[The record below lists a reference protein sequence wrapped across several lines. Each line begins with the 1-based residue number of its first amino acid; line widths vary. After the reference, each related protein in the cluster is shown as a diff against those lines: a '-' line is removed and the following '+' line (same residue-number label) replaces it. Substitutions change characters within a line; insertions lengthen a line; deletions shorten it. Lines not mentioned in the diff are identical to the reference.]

1 MPLLKR
7 RDDMKKDKKRKQ
19 FYNNK
24 NRNTHW
30 TEEPKGRPID
40 FADKYD
46 SAGGYSDKYNE
57 TSRNLHRLA
66 MQKIERREKRRK
78 TVICIVLAVVLI
90 CTGYIAMDVRII
102 RNARPIEELVNN
114 ASSSNGALSQ
124 TDIQL
129 YAMKISSV
137 SMDNSVMLDSV
148 INDVG
153 QYGFNSVV
161 FDAKRSDGTIGY
173 RSSLAAVDTY
183 GAMSNVGV
191 DSVGSVQKLIEND
204 ILPVARICCYVD
216 NVVAIYDSEA
226 AVMNG
231 NSVYRDKDGD
241 AYLNPDSEVAY
252 GYIRDIVRE
261 LYDFGVRVFVLYG
274 CDLPSTLSGY
284 NDGFATIAQRLSEEM
299 LGDIKLI
306 EETPRVRISGIEK
319 TEDGEEKISNT
330 AIVQE
335 IQQLTPL
342 KENSIYYISSD
353 IDKARLTELLNENG
367 VNNFILE

>member
-1 MPLLKR
+1 MPFLKR
-7 RDDMKKDKKRKQ
+7 RDDMKKDKKRKR

-24 NRNTHW
+24 NRNQHW
-30 TEEPKGRPID
+30 TEEPQGRPID

-46 SAGGYSDKYNE
+46 AAGGYSDKYNE
-57 TSRNLHRLA
+57 TSRNIHRLA

-78 TVICIVLAVVLI
+78 TIICIVLAVVLI

-102 RNARPIEELVNN
+102 RNARPIEQLIDSV
-114 ASSSNGALSQ
+114 SSSNSAFSQ

-129 YAMKISSV
+129 NAMRISSV

-148 INDVG
+148 INDIG
-153 QYGFNSVV
+153 LYGCNSVV

-216 NVVAIYDSEA
+216 NVVPIYDSEA

-231 NSVYRDKDGD
+231 TAAYRDKDGD
-241 AYLNPDSEVAY
+241 SYLNPDSEVAY

-274 CDLPSTLSGY
+274 CDLPSALSGY
-284 NDGFATIAQRLSEEM
+284 NDGFDAISQRLSEEM
-299 LGDIKLI
+299 GGDIKLI
-306 EETPRVRISGIEK
+306 EETPTVKITGIEK

-330 AIVQE
+330 AISQE

-342 KENSIYYISSD
+342 EENRIYYISSD
-353 IDKARLTELLNENG
+353 IDKARLIELLNQDG

>member
-1 MPLLKR
+1 
-7 RDDMKKDKKRKQ
+7 MKKDRKRKQ

-24 NRNTHW
+24 NRNQHW
-30 TEEPKGRPID
+30 TEEPKGRPIS

-46 SAGGYSDKYNE
+46 AAGGYSDKYNE
-57 TSRNLHRLA
+57 TSRNIHRIA
-66 MQKIERREKRRK
+66 MQKIERREKRK
-78 TVICIVLAVVLI
+78 KAIICVILAAVLI

-102 RNARPIEELVNN
+102 RNARPVEQLISN
-114 ASSSNGALSQ
+114 ASDSNSAFSQ

-129 YAMKISSV
+129 NSLKISSV

-148 INDVG
+148 IGDVG
-153 QYGFNSVV
+153 LYGCNSVV

-191 DSVGSVQKLIEND
+191 ESVGSVQKLIEND

-216 NVVAIYDSEA
+216 NIVPIYDSEA
-226 AVMNG
+226 AIMNG
-231 NSVYRDKDGD
+231 TTVYRDRDGD

-274 CDLPSTLSGY
+274 CDLPSTLSGF
-284 NDGFATIAQRLSEEM
+284 NDGFDSLAKRLSEEM
-299 LGDIKLI
+299 GGDIKLI
-306 EETPRVRISGIEK
+306 EETPRVKISGIET

-330 AIVQE
+330 AILQE
-335 IQQLTPL
+335 IQQFAPL
-342 KENSIYYISSD
+342 KENQVYYISSE
-353 IDKARLTELLNENG
+353 IDKARLIELLNQSG
-367 VNNFILE
+367 VNSFILE